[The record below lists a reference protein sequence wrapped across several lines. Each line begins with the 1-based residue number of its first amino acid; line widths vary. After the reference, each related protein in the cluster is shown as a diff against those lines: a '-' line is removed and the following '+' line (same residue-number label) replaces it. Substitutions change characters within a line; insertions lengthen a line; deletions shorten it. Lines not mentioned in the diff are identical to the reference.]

1 MKTTMQV
8 SGIVALN
15 VIVPSAVGG
24 QLAAG
29 PLHDRSVYRMPL
41 PEALWGFADQVIPEI
56 QALSFL

>member
-1 MKTTMQV
+1 MQV